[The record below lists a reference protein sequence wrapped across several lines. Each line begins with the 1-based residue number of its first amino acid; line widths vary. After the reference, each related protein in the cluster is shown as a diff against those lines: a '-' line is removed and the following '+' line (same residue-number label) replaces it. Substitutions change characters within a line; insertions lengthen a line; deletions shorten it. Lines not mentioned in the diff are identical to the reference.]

1 MEPGSIL
8 AGLPRASTSPLCLS
22 FLIYKTKIVV
32 WTELLSWQ
40 RAATFTKRKGL
51 YQAMLVLLTFY
62 RGAQRGH
69 VICSTSH
76 SQVTPEPELWAQ
88 AAVLC

>member
-1 MEPGSIL
+1 MEPGSIP
-8 AGLPRASTSPLCLS
+8 AGLPQASTSPLCLS
-22 FLIYKTKIVV
+22 FLIYKTTIVV

-51 YQAMLVLLTFY
+51 HQVMLVLLIFY
-62 RGAQRGH
+62 RGAQRRH
-69 VICSTSH
+69 VICPMSH

-88 AAVLC
+88 AALLC